1 MEVRLFRREVEGWAV
16 FLLVSLWTSMDEIRA
31 YAGSTPEVAVVYP
44 EDERFELVA
53 DRRVTHYEVLEYR
66 E

>member
-1 MEVRLFRREVEGWAV
+1 
-16 FLLVSLWTSMDEIRA
+16 MDEIRA